1 MMLITVIV
9 FIVTHHYSLQWRSLI
24 LNDYNPKNFF
34 MTNTWKV
41 VIAVGA
47 GAAVGITLGLLFA
60 PEKGSEIRKRI
71 AEQGRKIMDEI
82 KDKVEEKKKEKFEAR
97 KNEWIEKAK
106 EFA

>member
-1 MMLITVIV
+1 MSGANFRPSVI
-9 FIVTHHYSLQWRSLI
+9 
-24 LNDYNPKNFF
+24 PKTFF

-71 AEQGRKIMDEI
+71 AEQGRKIVDEI
-82 KDKVEEKKKEKFEAR
+82 KDQIEEKKKEKFEAR

>member
-1 MMLITVIV
+1 
-9 FIVTHHYSLQWRSLI
+9 
-24 LNDYNPKNFF
+24 

-41 VIAVGA
+41 IIAVGA

-71 AEQGRKIMDEI
+71 ADQGKKIMDDI
-82 KDKVEEKKKEKFEAR
+82 KDTIEEKKKEKFEAR

>member
-1 MMLITVIV
+1 MLTTVIL
-9 FIVTHHYSLQWRSLI
+9 FDASHHYSLECRSLI
-24 LNDYNPKNFF
+24 LNHYNPKTFF

-71 AEQGRKIMDEI
+71 AEQGRKIVDEL
-82 KDKVEEKKKEKFEAR
+82 KDKIEEKKKEKFEAR

>member
-1 MMLITVIV
+1 
-9 FIVTHHYSLQWRSLI
+9 
-24 LNDYNPKNFF
+24 

-71 AEQGRKIMDEI
+71 AEQGKKIVDDI
-82 KDKVEEKKKEKFEAR
+82 KDKIEEKKKEKFEAK

-106 EFA
+106 EFV